1 MRIMLSL
8 RQKPKYLVVGLGNPG
23 REYRLTRHNVGFMAV
38 DYLAQTAKAD
48 VRRLKYHALTGNAV
62 IAGVPVLLMM
72 PQTYMNLSG
81 EAVGEAARF
90 YKLPP
95 ERVIVIFDD
104 VDLPIGT
111 LRIREKGSAGGH
123 NGIKSIIA
131 HLGTEEFPR
140 VKIGIGPKPNPE
152 MDLADY
158 VLQEFTKDDQ
168 KTLFDRFSK
177 VADGIELILKGD
189 IRLAQSR
196 INS

>member
-1 MRIMLSL
+1 MLSF
-8 RQKPKYLVVGLGNPG
+8 RQKPKYLIVGLGNPG

-38 DYLAQTAKAD
+38 DYLAQTVKAD
-48 VRRLKYHALTGNAV
+48 IRKLKFHALTGNAV
-62 IAGVPVLLMM
+62 VAGVPVLLMM

-104 VDLPIGT
+104 ADLPLGT
-111 LRIREKGSAGGH
+111 LRVREKGSSGGH

-131 HLGTEEFPR
+131 HLGSEEFPR
-140 VKIGIGPKPNPE
+140 VKIGIGPKPHPE
-152 MDLADY
+152 MELADF
-158 VLQEFTKDDQ
+158 VLQAFTAADQ
-168 KTLFDRFSK
+168 KALFDRFSR
-177 VADGIELILKGD
+177 VAEGVELILKGD
-189 IRLAQSR
+189 VRLAQSR

>member
-1 MRIMLSL
+1 MLSF
-8 RQKPKYLVVGLGNPG
+8 RQKPKYLIVGLGNPG

-48 VRRLKYHALTGNAV
+48 IRKLKFHALTGNAV

-72 PQTYMNLSG
+72 PQTFMNLSG

-104 VDLPIGT
+104 ADLPLGT
-111 LRIREKGSAGGH
+111 LRVREKGSSGGH

-131 HLGTEEFPR
+131 HLGSEEFPR
-140 VKIGIGPKPNPE
+140 VKIGIGPKPHPE
-152 MDLADY
+152 MELADF
-158 VLQEFTKDDQ
+158 VLQAFTAADQ
-168 KTLFDRFSK
+168 KVLFDRFSR
-177 VADGIELILKGD
+177 VAEGVELILKGD
-189 IRLAQSR
+189 VRLAQSR